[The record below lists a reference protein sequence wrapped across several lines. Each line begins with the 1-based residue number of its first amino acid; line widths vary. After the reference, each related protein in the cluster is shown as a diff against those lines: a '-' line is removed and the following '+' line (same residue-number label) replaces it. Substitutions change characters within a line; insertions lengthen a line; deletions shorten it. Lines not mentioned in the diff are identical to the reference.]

1 MNHDALLSVGIFA
14 AAYLLIATEKINK
27 TVVAVVGASI
37 MVGIRLVT
45 FEEAIE
51 AVDFNVI
58 FLLVGMMTTV
68 SILSKTGFFEWT
80 AVSVAKLARGNPILI
95 LFFLL
100 TITAVFSAFLDNVTT
115 IVLLVPVT
123 ILITQIL
130 ELSPIPFVILEAI
143 ASNMGGTAT
152 LVGDPPNIIIG
163 SQGGLSF
170 NDFIV
175 NLSPVII
182 LVFAL
187 FCVTALPVFKN
198 RIKVPANI
206 RKRVDEAIPRL
217 AIVDKKNMIISLIVL
232 GIMFLGFFL
241 HNVLQL
247 EPGVIAL
254 TGSMIL
260 MILCGAESD
269 ETLME
274 VEWGVIFF
282 FIGLFMMVS
291 ALESTGVITWIAK
304 HLLNA
309 GGNNLLLMCIVVL
322 WASAILSSV
331 LDNIPFVMA
340 MIPVLK
346 MSFAPIAQ
354 SMNITD
360 PAVIQTVISQPLW
373 WSLALGA
380 CLGGNGTLIGASA
393 NVVSVRICNKNNYH
407 ISFLAFTKYG
417 FLFMIESLI
426 ICTVYI
432 WLRYF

>member
-1 MNHDALLSVGIFA
+1 MNHQALMSVGIFA

-27 TVVAVVGASI
+27 TVVAVVGASL
-37 MVGIRLVT
+37 MVAVRLVP
-45 FEEAIE
+45 FEEAIQ

-80 AVSVAKLARGNPILI
+80 AISVAKLARGNPVLI
-95 LFFLL
+95 MLFLL
-100 TITAVFSAFLDNVTT
+100 AIAAGFSAFLDNVTT

-123 ILITQIL
+123 ILITQVL
-130 ELSPIPFVILEAI
+130 EISPIPFVILEAI
-143 ASNMGGTAT
+143 ASNIGGTAT
-152 LVGDPPNIIIG
+152 LIGDPPNIIIG
-163 SQGGLSF
+163 SQGGLTF
-170 NDFIV
+170 NDFLI
-175 NLSPVII
+175 NLAPVIM

-187 FCVTALPVFKN
+187 FCATALPIFKN
-198 RIKVPANI
+198 KIKVPADV

-217 AIVDKKNMIISLIVL
+217 AIVDRRNMAVSLIVL
-232 GIMFLGFFL
+232 GIMFTGFFL
-241 HNVLQL
+241 HNVLHL

-254 TGSMIL
+254 AGSMIL
-260 MILCGAESD
+260 MVLCGAESD

-304 HLLNA
+304 HLLKV
-309 GGNNLLLMCIVVL
+309 GGHNLLLMCIVVL
-322 WASAILSSV
+322 WASAFLSSV

-360 PAVIQTVISQPLW
+360 PAAIKTMISQPLW
-373 WSLALGA
+373 WSLALGV

-393 NVVSVRICNKNNYH
+393 NVVSVRICSKNKYH
-407 ISFLAFTKYG
+407 ISFMAFTKYG
-417 FLFMIESLI
+417 ILFMLESLI
-426 ICTVYI
+426 VCTAYI